1 MEDYRRSRPVDRT
14 YTCQGWVWRTRSD
27 FVLCGSGDSGRGVRL
42 KLAGLAEARCAS
54 SPPRVEGAV
63 ALDQGVEIARPPFKN
78 CVNTE
83 AETSMACFSFA
94 VLSAFGSC
102 SFGLGVELNLFYAS
116 STCRKT

>member
-1 MEDYRRSRPVDRT
+1 M
-14 YTCQGWVWRTRSD
+14 
-27 FVLCGSGDSGRGVRL
+27 
-42 KLAGLAEARCAS
+42 
-54 SPPRVEGAV
+54 

-102 SFGLGVELNLFYAS
+102 SFGIGVELKLFYAS
-116 STCRKT
+116 QDLTW